1 MLTPSQVLAREGVAA
16 WVRDARGVHGLDADA
31 LSAETSWP
39 LGPDH
44 LLWLD
49 LSHPTREVLEALAT
63 TFNLHGL
70 AIEDCLHVGQRPK
83 FEVYDGHVF
92 MVMHHPRAIDPARD
106 RVQLGEIETFIGPG
120 WLITTH
126 QGALSVMDEVRG
138 RWAVSPD
145 ALPNGM
151 PHLAYMLLDTVV
163 DAYFPVLD
171 HFEDR
176 LADLDVEVFVRTD
189 ERLLV
194 RVFRLK
200 RELLALR
207 RLVGPLRDAV
217 LLFIRREGA
226 EVSRNT
232 QTHLQ
237 DVYDHLVRLAD
248 HMDLFRDL
256 AMGVQD
262 AHLSMLANR
271 TNDTMKRLTALST
284 ALMTATLIAGI
295 YGMNFDRMPELH
307 WTFGYPWALAL
318 MLAVTGVVL
327 GLFRWRK
334 YL

>member
-1 MLTPSQVLAREGVAA
+1 MMTSSQVLAREGVSA
-16 WVRDARGVHGLDADA
+16 WVRDATGVHALPADA
-31 LSAETSWP
+31 IGRQEGWP
-39 LGPDH
+39 LGPDR

-49 LSHPTREVLEALAT
+49 LAHPTRDVLDALSAA
-63 TFNLHGL
+63 FDLHGL
-70 AIEDCLHVGQRPK
+70 AVEDCLHVGQRPK

-92 MVMHHPRAIDPARD
+92 MVMHHPHGIDRGRD
-106 RVQLGEIETFIGPG
+106 RVQLGEIETFVGPG

-126 QGALSVMDEVRG
+126 QGALEVMDEVRA
-138 RWAVSPD
+138 RWAISPD
-145 ALPNGM
+145 ALTCGM

-176 LADLDVEVFVRTD
+176 LADLDEEVFVRTD
-189 ERLLV
+189 ERLLM

-226 EVSRNT
+226 DVSRTT

-284 ALMTATLIAGI
+284 ALMTATLIAAI

-307 WTFGYPWALAL
+307 WPWGYPWALAL
-318 MLAVTGVVL
+318 MVVVTGVVL